1 MKVYDF
7 IKDGAMSKAHGNI
20 LRGGRKMANM
30 QIGVR
35 QTIFSKH
42 AMRRLADRHIQFD
55 RQAMKKLNEAVDRL
69 SAKGAKAALVYL
81 NDVAMVVRI
90 RERTVVT
97 AVDGESARENIFTKI
112 DSAAIL

>member
-1 MKVYDF
+1 
-7 IKDGAMSKAHGNI
+7 
-20 LRGGRKMANM
+20 MANM
-30 QIGVR
+30 QIGIR

-42 AMRRLADRHIQFD
+42 AQRRLFDRHIQFD
-55 RQAMKKLNEAVDRL
+55 HQAMEKLNEAVDRL
-69 SAKGAKAALVYL
+69 SAKGARASLIYL

-97 AVDGESARENIFTKI
+97 AVDGDSAKENIFTKI

>member
-1 MKVYDF
+1 MT
-7 IKDGAMSKAHGNI
+7 
-20 LRGGRKMANM
+20 NM
-30 QIGVR
+30 QIGIQ

-42 AMRRLADRHIQFD
+42 ALRRLSDRHIHFD
-55 RQAMKKLNEAVDRL
+55 HQAMEKLNEAVDRL
-69 SAKGAKAALVYL
+69 SAKGARASLIYL

-97 AVDGESARENIFTKI
+97 AVDGDSAKENIFTKI

>member
-1 MKVYDF
+1 
-7 IKDGAMSKAHGNI
+7 
-20 LRGGRKMANM
+20 MANM
-30 QIGVR
+30 QIGIR

-42 AMRRLADRHIQFD
+42 AQRRMSDRHILFD
-55 RQAMKKLNEAVDRL
+55 HQAMEKLNETVDRL
-69 SAKGAKAALVYL
+69 SAKGARASLIYI

-97 AVDGESARENIFTKI
+97 AVDGDSAKENIFTKI

>member
-1 MKVYDF
+1 MV
-7 IKDGAMSKAHGNI
+7 
-20 LRGGRKMANM
+20 NM

-35 QTIFSKH
+35 QTVFSKH
-42 AMRRLADRHIQFD
+42 ALRRLADRHIQFD
-55 RQAMKKLNEAVDRL
+55 RRAMEKLNEAVDKL
-69 SAKGAKAALVYL
+69 SAKGARAALIYL

>member
-1 MKVYDF
+1 
-7 IKDGAMSKAHGNI
+7 
-20 LRGGRKMANM
+20 MANM
-30 QIGVR
+30 QIGIR

-42 AMRRLADRHIQFD
+42 AQRRLSDRHIQFNH
-55 RQAMKKLNEAVDRL
+55 QAMEKLNEAVDRL
-69 SAKGAKAALVYL
+69 SAKGARASLIYL

-97 AVDGESARENIFTKI
+97 AVDGDSAKENIFTKI